1 MARRTPRSL
10 RHEYELFV
18 EEEIEN
24 YKESVPRSTLLAI
37 GDEAVAVLAD
47 QPQFA
52 LTELLLCEEVDR
64 IIRSR
69 LRLPTYES
77 WRRRR
82 VKQLEALRRPERWGL
97 SADDVLVRTVRP
109 MAEAHVLVAGSR
121 SDAPALYLAANGCA
135 VTAVDDEAERVQ
147 RMLDAAAEAGFAPRL
162 RGVVLGLAE
171 WRPDAPLDAV
181 ICTAASLAGL
191 SSADRGRVL
200 DGLKEATL
208 LGGVHYLDATGLP
221 SATLASLRKQ
231 YRGWQVTVEGG
242 ADAGQTLV
250 ARKLVA

>member
-37 GDEAVAVLAD
+37 GDEAVEVLAE
-47 QPQFA
+47 QAQFA

-64 IIRSR
+64 IIRGR
-69 LRLPTYES
+69 LRLPSYES

-109 MAEAHVLVAGSR
+109 AAEAHVLVAGTST
-121 SDAPALYLAANGCA
+121 DAPALYLAANGCE
-135 VTAVDDEAERVQ
+135 VTAVHEEEGWVRQ
-147 RMLDAAAEAGFAPRL
+147 MLAAAAEAGFAPRV
-162 RGVVLGLAE
+162 RGLVLGLAE
-171 WRPDAPLDAV
+171 WSPDAPLDAV

-191 SSADRGRVL
+191 SKTDRNRVL
-200 DGLKEATL
+200 DGLKAATL

-221 SATLASLRKQ
+221 SATMASLEKQ
-231 YRGWQVTVEGG
+231 YRGWQVTVEPG
-242 ADAGQTLV
+242 ADARQTFV
-250 ARKLVA
+250 AKKLVA